1 MKKRALFLGVFILL
15 AVLVF
20 MPGKSFASEIQ
31 DTGGG
36 DATKIET
43 DTEAPASGSDKA
55 ESYSQQVDSIIDND
69 FVPNVKAEDF
79 FKKVN
84 TKLAETMTF
93 GQKVAAFILAMFFIV
108 ALVILAASALGSRKD
123 RVVPCAVALLIIAIA
138 FVGDIYVMDILGA
151 FAHYMGS

>member
-15 AVLVF
+15 AVLIF

-43 DTEAPASGSDKA
+43 DIEAPESGSDKA
-55 ESYSQQVDSIIDND
+55 ESYSQQVDNIIDND

-108 ALVILAASALGSRKD
+108 ALIILAASAIGSRKD

>member
-15 AVLVF
+15 AVLIF

-43 DTEAPASGSDKA
+43 DIEAPASGSDKA
-55 ESYSQQVDSIIDND
+55 ESYSQQVDNIIDND

-108 ALVILAASALGSRKD
+108 ALIILAASAIGSRKD